1 MKEILINV
9 IGAFLLVYM
18 VIAVS
23 LFCILIGIVFVVML
37 IVETLLNLI
46 SGMIKGKNIVLR
58 K

>member
-9 IGAFLLVYM
+9 IGALLLVYM